1 MGIEPLTATTR
12 RTHETAPRSKGNPE
26 VLVPTGEL
34 EMGFQDHDKMVMLI
48 EVVIRPIEPVPRDT
62 CKVFA

>member
-1 MGIEPLTATTR
+1 M
-12 RTHETAPRSKGNPE
+12 
-26 VLVPTGEL
+26 PTGEL

-48 EVVIRPIEPVPRDT
+48 EVVVSLTRIALKMAGMITERKIRPIEPVPRDT